1 MINKKEKILRN
12 YLNNETFKE
21 NLMKQQNKL
30 LKLYNKENNN
40 NLEDFSYIKPSTLY
54 YNNKSLNLSEGNFN
68 TLLENNDKNIY
79 IIRLE
84 QTKEVLIELSQRKW
98 PNITICKNILDIKGN
113 VKIIINN
120 NIYNKFRKK
129 EFL

>member
-1 MINKKEKILRN
+1 MINKKEKILKN

-40 NLEDFSYIKPSTLY
+40 NLEDFSYIKPSTFY

-84 QTKEVLIELSQRKW
+84 QTKKVLIELSQRKW
-98 PNITICKNILDIKGN
+98 PNIIICKNILDIKGN

-129 EFL
+129 KF

>member
-1 MINKKEKILRN
+1 MGG
-12 YLNNETFKE
+12 ETFKE

-30 LKLYNKENNN
+30 LELYNKENNN
-40 NLEDFSYIKPSTLY
+40 NLEDFSYIKPSTFY

>member
-1 MINKKEKILRN
+1 MINKKEKILKN

-40 NLEDFSYIKPSTLY
+40 NLEDFSYIKPSTFY

-68 TLLENNDKNIY
+68 RIKPKKMAKYNYMQKYIRHKRKRKNNY
-79 IIRLE
+79 
-84 QTKEVLIELSQRKW
+84 
-98 PNITICKNILDIKGN
+98 
-113 VKIIINN
+113 
-120 NIYNKFRKK
+120 
-129 EFL
+129 